1 MSVIA
6 AIRHDE
12 VNFPLFLHVLGAML
26 LVGTLFAVATATVL
40 EWRRPGEAPGLTRFG
55 LRTVLLGVL
64 PAYVLMR
71 IGAQWTESRE
81 KLPEEVEDSTW
92 LAIGYIT
99 ADAGAVLILVAIV
112 LSALGLRRLRDGR
125 GRGFGRAA
133 GIISLLL
140 LAAYLVAVWAMSAKP
155 D

>member
-6 AIRHDE
+6 AIRPDD

-26 LVGTLFAVATATVL
+26 LVGMLFAVATAVL
-40 EWRRPGEAPGLTRFG
+40 ISWRGESDAAALTRFG
-55 LRTVLLGVL
+55 LRTLLLGVL

-71 IGAQWTESRE
+71 IGAEWTYAAADYPDEFD
-81 KLPEEVEDSTW
+81 PAW
-92 LAIGYIT
+92 IGIGYIT
-99 ADAGAVLILVAIV
+99 ADAGVVLILISII
-112 LSALGLRRLRDGR
+112 LSAIGLRKLRSGGGLGL
-125 GRGFGRAA
+125 GRAV

-140 LAAYLVAVWAMSAKP
+140 LVAYLVAVWAMAAKP